1 MKSLINQMD
10 PSKMPVNPGSTTLY
24 FIIAALLALVA
35 GYVSYMILIKNK
47 TVSSGNWSLDAFK
60 DMVAKEV
67 AKVSKVTK
75 VANVAKAVKM
85 DSKAVK
91 MDSKAAKM
99 DSKKVRKEGFQ
110 GPSKGVSDIQCGQES
125 SYAVN
130 LSALFASKESTTE
143 EGEADLDEFKQIL
156 SKLCCLKHD
165 LMSTN
170 QVVQSTLSLKFN
182 TSHDRENPADTT
194 GRCFTKSLPS
204 RDLDIIFTTW
214 RERGLALL
222 DKLCT
227 SYDLNDE
234 EAKGAKNDL
243 LSLWSDTYDVGRTVC
258 APDNKDTKN
267 ASPRD
272 VRGVMPEKV
281 QTLGTYTGYY

>member
-24 FIIAALLALVA
+24 FIIAVLLALVA

-67 AKVSKVTK
+67 AKVSKVVK
-75 VANVAKAVKM
+75 KDYKM
-85 DSKAVK
+85 DSKV
-91 MDSKAAKM
+91 AKM

-110 GPSKGVSDIQCGQES
+110 GPSKGVSGIQCGQES

-130 LSALFASKESTTE
+130 LSDLFASKESSTE
-143 EGEADLDEFKQIL
+143 EGEADLEEFKQIL

-170 QVVQSTLSLKFN
+170 QVVQSTLNVKFN
-182 TSHDRENPADTT
+182 TSHDRENPADTV

-204 RDLDIIFTTW
+204 RDLDIIFITW

-281 QTLGTYTGYY
+281 QTLGAYTGYY

>member
-1 MKSLINQMD
+1 MMSKMKSNINQMD
-10 PSKMPVNPGSTTLY
+10 AKMPVNPGSTTLY
-24 FIIAALLALVA
+24 FIIATLIALAV

-67 AKVSKVTK
+67 AKV
-75 VANVAKAVKM
+75 VKM
-85 DSKAVK
+85 NP
-91 MDSKAAKM
+91 
-99 DSKKVRKEGFQ
+99 KKVRKEGFQ

-130 LSALFASKESTTE
+130 LSALFAAKESTTE

-170 QVVQSTLSLKFN
+170 QVVQSTLNLKFN

-204 RDLDIIFTTW
+204 RDLDIIFITW

-227 SYDLNDE
+227 SYNLNDE
-234 EAKGAKNDL
+234 EEKAAKNDL
-243 LSLWSDTYDVGRTVC
+243 LSVWSDAYDVARSVC
-258 APDNKDTKN
+258 GPECKDVKN

-272 VRGVMPEKV
+272 VRAITPESV
-281 QTLGTYTGYY
+281 RSLGPYTGYY

>member
-1 MKSLINQMD
+1 MD
-10 PSKMPVNPGSTTLY
+10 AKMPVNPGSTTLY
-24 FIIAALLALVA
+24 FIIASLIALAV

-47 TVSSGNWSLDAFK
+47 TVSSGNWSLDGFS
-60 DMVAKEV
+60 DMIAKEI
-67 AKVSKVTK
+67 SKMYTK
-75 VANVAKAVKM
+75 KG
-85 DSKAVK
+85 
-91 MDSKAAKM
+91 
-99 DSKKVRKEGFQ
+99 REGFQ

-125 SYAVN
+125 SYAVS
-130 LSALFASKESTTE
+130 LSALFDAKDSTTE

-170 QVVQSTLSLKFN
+170 QVVQSTLNLKFN
-182 TSHDRENPADTT
+182 TTHDRENPADTT

-204 RDLDIIFTTW
+204 RDLDIIFETW

-227 SYDLNDE
+227 SYNLNDQE
-234 EAKGAKNDL
+234 EKAAKNDF
-243 LSLWSDTYDVGRTVC
+243 LSVWSDSYDVARTVC
-258 APDNKDTKN
+258 SPEDKNIKN

-272 VRGVMPEKV
+272 VRAITPESV
-281 QTLGTYTGYY
+281 QSLGPYTGYY